1 MKKIFIFIVFF
12 ITSISSLY
20 STEELLKIKYEIEYE
35 HDPMR
40 PYLSS
45 DKLALDTELKYAK
58 CIRLQMGG
66 YWDEIAE
73 LYLIIANR
81 GHPTAQVHLGKQYV
95 HGNGVEEDYI
105 QAYKWFSLSETS
117 IGKHFIKVIS
127 EDMSDEQI
135 KEAKDLVINFKP
147 VYEELIKFAKVF

>member
-1 MKKIFIFIVFF
+1 MRKIFLTILLISV
-12 ITSISSLY
+12 ITNLY
-20 STEELLKIKYEIEYE
+20 SADNSNSIKYEIEHE

-66 YWDEIAE
+66 YWDEIAK

-81 GHPTAQVHLGKQYV
+81 GHPTAQLHLGKQYV

-105 QAYKWFSLSETS
+105 QAYKWFSLSDTA
-117 IGKHFIKVIS
+117 IGKHFIKLIS
-127 EDMSDEQI
+127 EDMTYEQI
-135 KEAKDLVINFKP
+135 KEAKNLVKNFKP
-147 VYEELIKFAKVF
+147 KYE

>member
-1 MKKIFIFIVFF
+1 MNKIHVYIISFILI
-12 ITSISSLY
+12 ISNLY
-20 STEELLKIKYEIEYE
+20 SNDRINNVKYEIQYE

-66 YWDEIAE
+66 YWDEIAK

-95 HGNGVEEDYI
+95 HGNGVEENYI
-105 QAYKWFSLSETS
+105 EAYKWFSLSETT

-127 EDMSDEQI
+127 EDMSNEQI
-135 KEAKDLVINFKP
+135 KQAKDLVKNFKP
-147 VYEELIKFAKVF
+147 VYE

>member
-1 MKKIFIFIVFF
+1 MKKIFIFTFYF
-12 ITSISSLY
+12 IISISSLY
-20 STEELLKIKYEIEYE
+20 SADKPENIKYKIEYD

-45 DKLALDTELKYAK
+45 DELALDTELKYAK

-66 YWDEIAE
+66 YWDEIAK

-81 GHPTAQVHLGKQYV
+81 GHPTAQLHLGKQYV
-95 HGNGVEEDYI
+95 HGNGVEENYI
-105 QAYKWFSLSETS
+105 EAYKWFSLSETA

-127 EDMSDEQI
+127 EDMSVEQI
-135 KEAKDLVINFKP
+135 KKAKNLVKNFKP
-147 VYEELIKFAKVF
+147 VYE

>member
-1 MKKIFIFIVFF
+1 MKKFIIITIYCLFF
-12 ITSISSLY
+12 SVNISAEKTSDD
-20 STEELLKIKYEIEYE
+20 YEFEVQYE

-45 DKLALDTELKYAK
+45 DKLALDTEHKYAK

-66 YWDEIAE
+66 YWDEIAK

-81 GHPTAQVHLGKQYV
+81 GHPIAQLHLGKQYV
-95 HGNGVEEDYI
+95 HGNGVEENYI
-105 QAYKWFSLSETS
+105 EAYKWFSLSETA

-127 EDMSDEQI
+127 EEMSENQI
-135 KEAKDLVINFKP
+135 KEAKALIKKFKP
-147 VYEELIKFAKVF
+147 VYK

>member
-1 MKKIFIFIVFF
+1 MKIIFIFAIFL
-12 ITSISSLY
+12 ITSITSLY
-20 STEELLKIKYEIEYE
+20 SIDKPNNVKYEIEFE

-45 DKLALDTELKYAK
+45 EKLALDTELKYAK

-66 YWDEIAE
+66 YWDEIAK

-81 GHPTAQVHLGKQYV
+81 GHPTAQLHLGKQYV

-105 QAYKWFSLSETS
+105 QAYKWFSLSDTA
-117 IGKHFIKVIS
+117 IGKHFIEVIS
-127 EDMSDEQI
+127 EDMSIEQI
-135 KEAKDLVINFKP
+135 NQAKNLVKNFKP
-147 VYEELIKFAKVF
+147 VYE

>member
-1 MKKIFIFIVFF
+1 MNKIYLYVIFF
-12 ITSISSLY
+12 ILIISNLY
-20 STEELLKIKYEIEYE
+20 SNDKINNIKYEIQYE

-45 DKLALDTELKYAK
+45 DKLALDTEHKYAK

-66 YWDEIAE
+66 YWDEIAK

-81 GHPTAQVHLGKQYV
+81 GHPTAQLHLGKQYV

-105 QAYKWFSLSETS
+105 EAYKWFSLSETA

-127 EDMSDEQI
+127 EEMSYEQI
-135 KEAKDLVINFKP
+135 KKAKNLVKNFKP
-147 VYEELIKFAKVF
+147 VYE

>member
-1 MKKIFIFIVFF
+1 MNKLFTYIFSFI
-12 ITSISSLY
+12 ILISNLY
-20 STEELLKIKYEIEYE
+20 SADKLYNVKYEIQYE

-45 DKLALDTELKYAK
+45 DKLALDTEHKYAK

-81 GHPTAQVHLGKQYV
+81 GHPTAQLHLGKQYV
-95 HGNGVEEDYI
+95 HGNGVEENYI
-105 QAYKWFSLSETS
+105 EAYKWFSLSETA
-117 IGKHFIKVIS
+117 IGKHFMKVIS
-127 EDMSDEQI
+127 EDMSIEQI
-135 KEAKDLVINFKP
+135 KKAKDLVKNFKP
-147 VYEELIKFAKVF
+147 VYE

>member
-1 MKKIFIFIVFF
+1 MKKIFIFVVFF
-12 ITSISSLY
+12 ITSISNLHSI
-20 STEELLKIKYEIEYE
+20 ENPINIKYEIEHE

-66 YWDEIAE
+66 YWDEIAK

-81 GHPTAQVHLGKQYV
+81 GHPTAQLHLGKQYV

-105 QAYKWFSLSETS
+105 EAYKWFSLSETA
-117 IGKHFIKVIS
+117 IGKHFIKIIS
-127 EDMSDEQI
+127 EDMSVEQI
-135 KEAKDLVINFKP
+135 KKAKNLVKNFKP
-147 VYEELIKFAKVF
+147 VYQ

>member
-1 MKKIFIFIVFF
+1 MKKIFIFATLF
-12 ITSISSLY
+12 IISISNLY
-20 STEELLKIKYEIEYE
+20 AVDKTKNIKYEIEHE

-66 YWDEIAE
+66 YWDEIAK

-105 QAYKWFSLSETS
+105 QAYKWFSLSETA
-117 IGKHFIKVIS
+117 IGRHFIKVIS
-127 EDMSDEQI
+127 EDMTNDQI
-135 KEAKDLVINFKP
+135 KKAKDLVKNFKP
-147 VYEELIKFAKVF
+147 VYE

>member
-1 MKKIFIFIVFF
+1 MKKIFTFIVFF

-20 STEELLKIKYEIEYE
+20 STDKPNNVKYEIEYE

-66 YWDEIAE
+66 YWDEIAK

-81 GHPTAQVHLGKQYV
+81 GHPTAQLHLGKQYV
-95 HGNGVEEDYI
+95 HGNGVEEDYVE
-105 QAYKWFSLSETS
+105 AYKWFSLSETS
-117 IGKHFIKVIS
+117 IGKHFIKIIS
-127 EDMSDEQI
+127 EDMSNEQI
-135 KEAKDLVINFKP
+135 KEAKNLVKNFKP
-147 VYEELIKFAKVF
+147 VYE

>member
-1 MKKIFIFIVFF
+1 MKKTFIFIVFF
-12 ITSISSLY
+12 VTSISSLY
-20 STEELLKIKYEIEYE
+20 SIEGPINVKYEIEYE

-66 YWDEIAE
+66 YWDEIAK

-95 HGNGVEEDYI
+95 HGNGVEEDYV

-127 EDMSDEQI
+127 DDMSDEQI
-135 KEAKDLVINFKP
+135 KEAKDLVKNFKP
-147 VYEELIKFAKVF
+147 VYE

>member
-1 MKKIFIFIVFF
+1 MKKLFLLVNVFF
-12 ITSISSLY
+12 ASITNLY
-20 STEELLKIKYEIEYE
+20 SVDETKSLKYEIEYE

-66 YWDEIAE
+66 YWDEIAK

-81 GHPTAQVHLGKQYV
+81 GHPTAQLHLGKQYV

-105 QAYKWFSLSETS
+105 EAYKWFSLSETA

-135 KEAKDLVINFKP
+135 IKAKNLVKNFKP
-147 VYEELIKFAKVF
+147 VYE

>member
-1 MKKIFIFIVFF
+1 MKKIFTFATLFIL
-12 ITSISSLY
+12 SISSLY
-20 STEELLKIKYEIEYE
+20 SVDKPKSIKYEIEYE

-66 YWDEIAE
+66 YWDEIAK

-81 GHPTAQVHLGKQYV
+81 GHPTAQLHLGKQYV
-95 HGNGVEEDYI
+95 HGNGVEEDYVE
-105 QAYKWFSLSETS
+105 AYKWFSLSETA

-127 EDMSDEQI
+127 EDMSNEQI
-135 KEAKDLVINFKP
+135 KKAINLVKNFKP
-147 VYEELIKFAKVF
+147 VYE

>member
-1 MKKIFIFIVFF
+1 MKILFIFAVFF
-12 ITSISSLY
+12 ITSISNLY
-20 STEELLKIKYEIEYE
+20 SSDKPNNVKYEIEYE

-45 DKLALDTELKYAK
+45 DKLALDTEHKYAK

-66 YWDEIAE
+66 YWNEIAK

-81 GHPTAQVHLGKQYV
+81 GHPTAQLHLGKQYV

-105 QAYKWFSLSETS
+105 EAYKWFSLSETA

-127 EDMSDEQI
+127 EDMSNEQI
-135 KEAKDLVINFKP
+135 IKAKILVKNFKP
-147 VYEELIKFAKVF
+147 VYK

>member
-1 MKKIFIFIVFF
+1 MNKIYLYVIFF
-12 ITSISSLY
+12 ILIISNLY
-20 STEELLKIKYEIEYE
+20 SNDKKNNIKYEIQYE
-35 HDPMR
+35 HNPMR

-66 YWDEIAE
+66 YWDEIAK

-81 GHPTAQVHLGKQYV
+81 GHPTAQLHLGKQYV

-105 QAYKWFSLSETS
+105 EAYKWFSLSETA

-127 EDMSDEQI
+127 EEMSYEQI
-135 KEAKDLVINFKP
+135 KKAKNLVKNFKP
-147 VYEELIKFAKVF
+147 VYE

>member
-1 MKKIFIFIVFF
+1 MKKIFIFAFFF

-20 STEELLKIKYEIEYE
+20 STDKPNNVKYEIEYE

-66 YWDEIAE
+66 YWDEIAK

-81 GHPTAQVHLGKQYV
+81 GHPTAQLHLGKQYV

-105 QAYKWFSLSETS
+105 EAYKWFSLSETA

-127 EDMSDEQI
+127 EDMSNEQI
-135 KEAKDLVINFKP
+135 KKAKNLVKNFKP
-147 VYEELIKFAKVF
+147 VYE

>member
-1 MKKIFIFIVFF
+1 MKKIFTFATLFIL
-12 ITSISSLY
+12 SISSLY
-20 STEELLKIKYEIEYE
+20 SVDKPKSIKYEIEYE

-45 DKLALDTELKYAK
+45 DKLALDTEIKYAK

-66 YWDEIAE
+66 YWDEIAK

-95 HGNGVEEDYI
+95 HGNGVKEDYI
-105 QAYKWFSLSETS
+105 QAYKWFSLSETA
-117 IGKHFIKVIS
+117 IGRHFIKVIS
-127 EDMSDEQI
+127 EDMSNEQI
-135 KEAKDLVINFKP
+135 EKAKNLVKNFKP
-147 VYEELIKFAKVF
+147 VYE

>member
-1 MKKIFIFIVFF
+1 MIFLKYIIFSFLLIFN
-12 ITSISSLY
+12 SLSAKDNNNLNGNY
-20 STEELLKIKYEIEYE
+20 EIKYD

-45 DKLALDTELKYAK
+45 DELALDTEHKYAK
-58 CIRLQMGG
+58 AIRLQMGA

-95 HGNGVEEDYI
+95 HG
-105 QAYKWFSLSETS
+105 KTRFW
-117 IGKHFIKVIS
+117 
-127 EDMSDEQI
+127 
-135 KEAKDLVINFKP
+135 
-147 VYEELIKFAKVF
+147 

>member
-1 MKKIFIFIVFF
+1 MKKFF
-12 ITSISSLY
+12 KLLILLVLINSNLLSVESLNV
-20 STEELLKIKYEIEYE
+20 TKYEIQYE

-45 DKLALDTELKYAK
+45 DELALDTELKYAK

-66 YWDEIAE
+66 YWDEIAK

-95 HGNGVEEDYI
+95 HGNGVEENYI
-105 QAYKWFSLSETS
+105 EAYKWFSLSETS
-117 IGKHFIKVIS
+117 IGKHFIKIIS
-127 EDMSDEQI
+127 EEMSNEQI
-135 KEAKDLVINFKP
+135 EKAKILVKNFVP
-147 VYEELIKFAKVF
+147 VYE

>member
-1 MKKIFIFIVFF
+1 MKKIFIFAFFF

-20 STEELLKIKYEIEYE
+20 STDKPNNIKYEIEYD

-45 DKLALDTELKYAK
+45 DELALDTELKYAK

-66 YWDEIAE
+66 YWNEIAK

-105 QAYKWFSLSETS
+105 EAYKWFSLSETA

-127 EDMSDEQI
+127 EDMSIEQI
-135 KEAKDLVINFKP
+135 KEAKNLVKNFKP
-147 VYEELIKFAKVF
+147 VYE

>member
-1 MKKIFIFIVFF
+1 MKTTFIFIVFL
-12 ITSISSLY
+12 ILSISSLY
-20 STEELLKIKYEIEYE
+20 SIEEPIKIKYEIEYE

-66 YWDEIAE
+66 YWDEIAK

-95 HGNGVEEDYI
+95 HGNGVEEDYV

-135 KEAKDLVINFKP
+135 KEAKNLVKNFKP
-147 VYEELIKFAKVF
+147 VYE

>member
-1 MKKIFIFIVFF
+1 MKKIFIYAVSFIL
-12 ITSISSLY
+12 IISNLY
-20 STEELLKIKYEIEYE
+20 SADKPKSVKYEIEYE

-45 DKLALDTELKYAK
+45 DKLALDTEHKYAK

-66 YWDEIAE
+66 YWDEIAK

-81 GHPTAQVHLGKQYV
+81 GHPTAQLHLGKQYV
-95 HGNGVEEDYI
+95 HGNGVKEDYVE
-105 QAYKWFSLSETS
+105 AYKWFSLSETA

-127 EDMSDEQI
+127 EDMSNEQI
-135 KEAKDLVINFKP
+135 KEAKNLVKNFKP
-147 VYEELIKFAKVF
+147 LYE

>member
-1 MKKIFIFIVFF
+1 MKITFIFIVFL
-12 ITSISSLY
+12 ILSISSLY
-20 STEELLKIKYEIEYE
+20 SIEEPIKIKYEIEYE

-66 YWDEIAE
+66 YWDEIAK

-95 HGNGVEEDYI
+95 HGNGVEEDYV

-127 EDMSDEQI
+127 DDMSDEQI
-135 KEAKDLVINFKP
+135 KEAKDLVKNFKP
-147 VYEELIKFAKVF
+147 VYE

>member
-1 MKKIFIFIVFF
+1 MNKIYLYVIFF
-12 ITSISSLY
+12 ILIISNLY
-20 STEELLKIKYEIEYE
+20 SNDKINNIKYEIQYE

-45 DKLALDTELKYAK
+45 DKLALDTEHKYAK

-66 YWDEIAE
+66 YWDEIAK

-81 GHPTAQVHLGKQYV
+81 GHPTAQLHLGKQYV

-105 QAYKWFSLSETS
+105 EAYKWFSLSETA

-127 EDMSDEQI
+127 EDMSIEQI
-135 KEAKDLVINFKP
+135 KKAKNLVKNFKP
-147 VYEELIKFAKVF
+147 VYE

>member
-20 STEELLKIKYEIEYE
+20 SIEKPINVKYEIEHE

-45 DKLALDTELKYAK
+45 DRLALDTELKYAK

-66 YWDEIAE
+66 YWDEIAK

-95 HGNGVEEDYI
+95 HGNGVEENYI
-105 QAYKWFSLSETS
+105 EAYKWFSLSETA
-117 IGKHFIKVIS
+117 IGKHFIKIIS
-127 EDMSDEQI
+127 EDMSIEQI
-135 KEAKDLVINFKP
+135 KEAKNLVKNFKP
-147 VYEELIKFAKVF
+147 VYE

>member
-1 MKKIFIFIVFF
+1 MKNLLIITIYFLFF
-12 ITSISSLY
+12 SFSVSAEKVSEDY
-20 STEELLKIKYEIEYE
+20 EYEIQYE

-45 DKLALDTELKYAK
+45 DKIALDTEHKYAR

-66 YWDEIAE
+66 YWDEIAK

-81 GHPTAQVHLGKQYV
+81 GHPVAQLHLGKQYV

-105 QAYKWFSLSETS
+105 EAYKWFSLSETA

-127 EDMSDEQI
+127 EEMSEVQI
-135 KEAKDLVINFKP
+135 KKAEALVKKFKP
-147 VYEELIKFAKVF
+147 VYK

>member
-1 MKKIFIFIVFF
+1 MKKIFIFAVLL
-12 ITSISSLY
+12 ITLISNLY
-20 STEELLKIKYEIEYE
+20 STAKSNNFKYEIEYE

-66 YWDEIAE
+66 YWDEIAK

-81 GHPTAQVHLGKQYV
+81 GHPTAQLHLGKQYV

-105 QAYKWFSLSETS
+105 EAYKWFSLSETA

-127 EDMSDEQI
+127 EDMSIEQI
-135 KEAKDLVINFKP
+135 KKAKNLVKNFKP
-147 VYEELIKFAKVF
+147 VYE

>member
-1 MKKIFIFIVFF
+1 MKTTFIFIVFL
-12 ITSISSLY
+12 ILSISSLY
-20 STEELLKIKYEIEYE
+20 SIEEPIKIKYEIEYE

-66 YWDEIAE
+66 YWDEIAK

-95 HGNGVEEDYI
+95 HGNGVEEDYV

-127 EDMSDEQI
+127 DDMSDEQI
-135 KEAKDLVINFKP
+135 KEAKDLVKNFKP
-147 VYEELIKFAKVF
+147 VYE

>member
-20 STEELLKIKYEIEYE
+20 SIEKPINVKYEIEHE

-45 DKLALDTELKYAK
+45 DRLALDTELKYAK

-66 YWDEIAE
+66 YWNEIAK

-81 GHPTAQVHLGKQYV
+81 GHPTAQLHLGKQYV
-95 HGNGVEEDYI
+95 HGNGVEENYI
-105 QAYKWFSLSETS
+105 EAYKWFSLSETA
-117 IGKHFIKVIS
+117 IGKHFIKIIS
-127 EDMSDEQI
+127 EDMSIEQI
-135 KEAKDLVINFKP
+135 KEAKNLVKNFKP
-147 VYEELIKFAKVF
+147 VYE